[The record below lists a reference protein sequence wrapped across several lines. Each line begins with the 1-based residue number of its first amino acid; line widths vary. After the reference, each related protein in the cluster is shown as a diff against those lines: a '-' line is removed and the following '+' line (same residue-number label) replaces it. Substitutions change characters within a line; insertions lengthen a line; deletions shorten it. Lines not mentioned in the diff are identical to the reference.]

1 MSGGLDVLTL
11 KEDDVTKMLGACT
24 HLGTDNVDYQMEQ
37 YVYKR
42 RAGDGMHIINLRR
55 TWEKLLL
62 AARAIVAIEH
72 PSEVFVISSRSY
84 GQRAVLKFAA
94 HTGATPIAG
103 RFTPG
108 AFTNQ
113 IQAAFREPRLLV
125 VTDPSQDHQPI
136 TEASYVNIPVI
147 AFTNTDSPLRFVDIA
162 IPCNNKVSGS
172 LVGCFPIRV
181 GRPLGE
187 VGKGRDCSGG
197 LVFLLMSAGWFLF
210 LSPVSMAESHAGM
223 ELIGECWEMRLG
235 LGYESVPF
243 GSGDRYEEGG
253 RGEWGQEEGWF
264 LNIGYVV
271 FQSPHSIG
279 LMWWLLAREVL
290 RFRGSIPREG
300 KWDVVVDLF
309 FYRDPDEVSPYTP
322 SVSTEYGLLRYP
334 VGALADK
341 EEQAT
346 KEVVVAAQ
354 PIKTE
359 ADFAPAPTEVWGNEV
374 VPEPAARSWAEDDVP
389 VAAPVARAA
398 APAPVAGFANAS
410 DDWATQVSEDWGAA
424 TPAATSAPAASNWGG
439 SDNWN

>member
-162 IPCNNKVSGS
+162 IPCNNKGWRRDGGDLERVCNLEFGFPVCLGS
-172 LVGCFPIRV
+172 
-181 GRPLGE
+181 
-187 VGKGRDCSGG
+187 
-197 LVFLLMSAGWFLF
+197 
-210 LSPVSMAESHAGM
+210 
-223 ELIGECWEMRLG
+223 
-235 LGYESVPF
+235 SVPF
-243 GSGDRYEEGG
+243 SVGHDLVEEWVVGESCKWEDGDY
-253 RGEWGQEEGWF
+253 
-264 LNIGYVV
+264 LVV
-271 FQSPHSIG
+271 EVLRLDIAAVFEQSPHSIG

-309 FYRDPDEVSPYTP
+309 FYRDPDE
-322 SVSTEYGLLRYP
+322 
-334 VGALADK
+334 ADK

-359 ADFAPAPTEVWGNEV
+359 TDFAPAPTEVWGNEV